1 MKYFNNIYT
10 LNELKKEYRRL
21 AMLYHPDRGGD
32 NETMKEINAE
42 YDLMFPGLR
51 AVYNATAE
59 QPTNETA
66 ESTRNEFY
74 TSNGW
79 KGENYTSAMTLKEI
93 AQVVRAYIKKKYP
106 AYKFSVRTSYASM
119 CQELHVDLKESPVEI
134 YKTFE
139 ELTEED
145 KNNLIRKMTR
155 NNLFSLSS
163 WFDYELKAE
172 FERVWSE
179 RGNFYKCLN
188 EKTAAVVRDVDAFV
202 NSYNYSDCDGAI
214 DYFDVNFY
222 YFGCCQNNGINV
234 KIAPKPPRLEQ
245 NKAKKGKEAGGKA
258 AGNLQVKINDD
269 FNGIEVYFP
278 CKPSAKTRTELK
290 KYGWRWHN
298 KKQCWYT
305 RNTEENLQRLKLIA
319 G

>member
-1 MKYFNNIYT
+1 MKYFNNIHT
-10 LNELKKEYRRL
+10 LDELKKEYRRL
-21 AMLYHPDRGGD
+21 AMLHHPDKGGD

-42 YDLMFPGLR
+42 YNLLFPGLR
-51 AVYNATAE
+51 AVYNAAAE

-74 TSNGW
+74 TANGW
-79 KGENYTSAMTLKEI
+79 KGENYTSTIPLKEI
-93 AQVVRAYIKKKYP
+93 AQVVRSYIKKKYP
-106 AYKFSVRTSYASM
+106 TYKFSVRTFYASM

-139 ELTEED
+139 ELTKDD
-145 KNNLIRKMTR
+145 KDNLIRKMIR
-155 NNLFSLSS
+155 NNIFSLSS
-163 WFDYELKAE
+163 WNDSELKAE

-179 RGNFYKCLN
+179 HGNFYRCMN
-188 EKTAAVVRDVDAFV
+188 EKTSAVVREVDAFV
-202 NSYNYSDCDGAI
+202 NSYNYSDCEGMI

-222 YFGCCQNNGINV
+222 YFGCCPNNGVDV
-234 KIAPKPPRLEQ
+234 KIVPQTPRREQ
-245 NKAKKGKEAGGKA
+245 NKAKKEAGQKTL
-258 AGNLQVKINDD
+258 GNLQVKINDD
-269 FNGIEVYFP
+269 FNGIEAYFP
-278 CKPSAKTRTELK
+278 CKPSAETRTELK